1 MRCSNEF
8 DPRSTS
14 ARRSLNVRIVGM
26 LVKAHSLMSAFV
38 QCCCRSHDSASPMPS
53 RSRRLKRVGRNTGSR
68 INSIFLAKTRRS
80 HLSMRPSAVI
90 HKSDRAVIPPSDSKS
105 PSSRGARRDPV
116 VGDHRSPAPRVVHR
130 LEIVSGGKRLMSMQS
145 RYTGT
150 HARDFSSR
158 SALLARR
165 RSPDG
170 GPAKGSAEND
180 DRSRAINE
188 HSVCGRNVI
197 DALTRNR

>member
-14 ARRSLNVRIVGM
+14 ARWSLNIRIVGM

-38 QCCCRSHDSASPMPS
+38 QCCCRLHDSASPTPS

-80 HLSMRPSAVI
+80 HLSMRPSAVM
-90 HKSDRAVIPPSDSKS
+90 HKSDRAAIPPSDSNRHR
-105 PSSRGARRDPV
+105 RGALDETQLW
-116 VGDHRSPAPRVVHR
+116 AIIALLPRVHR
-130 LEIVSGGKRLMSMQS
+130 LEIVSGGRRPMSMQR

-170 GPAKGSAEND
+170 GPAKGSAENG